1 MKKPKDFDCVE
12 MKRQI
17 QERLQEEWEGLDAD
31 GIRKKIEK
39 DLSTSD
45 SPLARWW
52 RSLRPSESR
61 TRAEH

>member
-1 MKKPKDFDCVE
+1 MKKPEDFDCV
-12 MKRQI
+12 KVKQQI
-17 QERLQEEWEGLDAD
+17 QERLRDKWEGLDMD
-31 GIRKKIEK
+31 GIRRRIEK

-61 TRAEH
+61 ARAEH